1 MLGRRNDTTDA
12 DVDDDDDD
20 ADDANDPNDTN
31 DAIEREWET
40 IISVENWTKVSL
52 ERFSDF
58 KRTGSEMF
66 NKTLV
71 PFLEKKKLFLE
82 MRGGKLPNS
91 VTFNEFC
98 DSWKRVQILLSTRL
112 ESSEG

>member
-1 MLGRRNDTTDA
+1 MLGRRNDPTGA

-20 ADDANDPNDTN
+20 DDDADDDDNA
-31 DAIEREWET
+31 DAIEREWKT

-71 PFLEKKKLFLE
+71 PFLEKK
-82 MRGGKLPNS
+82 
-91 VTFNEFC
+91 TFFRNEG
-98 DSWKRVQILLSTRL
+98 R
-112 ESSEG
+112 EAA

>member
-1 MLGRRNDTTDA
+1 MLGRRNDTTGA
-12 DVDDDDDD
+12 DDDDD
-20 ADDANDPNDTN
+20 ADDA
-31 DAIEREWET
+31 IEREWKT

-71 PFLEKKKLFLE
+71 PFLEKKTFFRT
-82 MRGGKLPNS
+82 RGEKLPNS
-91 VTFNEFC
+91 VTFNELC
-98 DSWKRVQILLSTRL
+98 DSWMRVQILLSTRL

>member
-1 MLGRRNDTTDA
+1 MLGRRNDTTGA
-12 DVDDDDDD
+12 VAVTDDDDDTD
-20 ADDANDPNDTN
+20 
-31 DAIEREWET
+31 DAIEREWKT

-71 PFLEKKKLFLE
+71 PFLEKK
-82 MRGGKLPNS
+82 
-91 VTFNEFC
+91 TFF
-98 DSWKRVQILLSTRL
+98 
-112 ESSEG
+112 

>member
-1 MLGRRNDTTDA
+1 MLGRRNDTTGA
-12 DVDDDDDD
+12 DVDDDD
-20 ADDANDPNDTN
+20 
-31 DAIEREWET
+31 AIEREWKT

-71 PFLEKKKLFLE
+71 PFLGKKLF
-82 MRGGKLPNS
+82 
-91 VTFNEFC
+91 
-98 DSWKRVQILLSTRL
+98 
-112 ESSEG
+112 

>member
-1 MLGRRNDTTDA
+1 MLGRRNDTTGA
-12 DVDDDDDD
+12 VAVTDDDDDTD
-20 ADDANDPNDTN
+20 
-31 DAIEREWET
+31 DAIEREWKT

-71 PFLEKKKLFLE
+71 PFLEKK
-82 MRGGKLPNS
+82 
-91 VTFNEFC
+91 TFFRNEG
-98 DSWKRVQILLSTRL
+98 R
-112 ESSEG
+112 EAA